1 MKLSTTEA
9 KQIIIDIAFDES
21 RIQNKECEA
30 LRCGVQA
37 LSIIEKIKEI
47 IHKRDIS
54 FDEQEFG
61 ASYSDLDNVIEE
73 IRKAIN
79 G

>member
-1 MKLSTTEA
+1 MKLSTAEA
-9 KQIIIDIAFDES
+9 KQIITDIAFDES

-30 LRCGVQA
+30 LRCGVRA
-37 LSIIEKIKEI
+37 LSAIEKIRKI
-47 IHKRDIS
+47 IHKRDIA
-54 FDEQEFG
+54 FDGQEFG
-61 ASYSDLDNVIEE
+61 ASYTDLDNVIEE